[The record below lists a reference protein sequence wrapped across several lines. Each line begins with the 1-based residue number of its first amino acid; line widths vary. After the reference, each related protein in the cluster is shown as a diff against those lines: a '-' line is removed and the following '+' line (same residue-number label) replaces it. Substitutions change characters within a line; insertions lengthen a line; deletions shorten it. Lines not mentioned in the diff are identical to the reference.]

1 MAWEK
6 HRAQPVM
13 ALVLIYVRTL
23 ALVVVI
29 ALVLAHAKA
38 DVRTHV
44 KDVVTE
50 VAIGR
55 QATIDVSISNL
66 KC

>member
-1 MAWEK
+1 
-6 HRAQPVM
+6 M